1 MMKEVNVV
9 GATFEGTP
17 FVLHRFHASKDLNTY
32 CSLMVSSLTM
42 TGDLYDVFAVLS
54 SVVVKNER

>member
-1 MMKEVNVV
+1 M